1 MKSVRKYLFT
11 FNVLQIMNNLKKTKK
26 KTEEGFS
33 GFEKE
38 HKEIFLKKILRM
50 ALPFLHVM
58 CFYLFIV
65 I

>member
-38 HKEIFLKKILRM
+38 HKEIFLKK
-50 ALPFLHVM
+50 
-58 CFYLFIV
+58 Y
-65 I
+65 